1 MLDMMDLI
9 GKHMNVNVGEIPP
22 ELYASEG
29 EMSSV
34 LEIWLV

>member
-9 GKHMNVNVGEIPP
+9 GKCRDVNVGETPP

-34 LEIWLV
+34 LEI